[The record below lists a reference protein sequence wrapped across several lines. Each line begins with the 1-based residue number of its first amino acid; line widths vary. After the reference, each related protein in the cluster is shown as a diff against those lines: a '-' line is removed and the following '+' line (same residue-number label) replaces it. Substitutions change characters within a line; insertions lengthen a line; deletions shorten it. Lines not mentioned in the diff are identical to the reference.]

1 MIHRGWRI
9 PAAGVMLRDA
19 RGARFVG
26 RVDVWPVALG
36 AMMGKLVPLV
46 MVFGGALSAC
56 DDPCEKLQKKVCD
69 DPVYYKA
76 NKRHCELLSE
86 PQRREAL
93 PAEFCTSILDSL
105 KR

>member
-1 MIHRGWRI
+1 M
-9 PAAGVMLRDA
+9 
-19 RGARFVG
+19 
-26 RVDVWPVALG
+26 DVWPVVLG